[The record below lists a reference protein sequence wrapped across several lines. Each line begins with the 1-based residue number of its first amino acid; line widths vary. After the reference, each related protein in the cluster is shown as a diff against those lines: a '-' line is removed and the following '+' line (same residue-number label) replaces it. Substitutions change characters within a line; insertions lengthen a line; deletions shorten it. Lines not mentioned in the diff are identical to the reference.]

1 MITVFITDDHYMVV
15 EGINA
20 LLAND
25 KDIKL
30 IGSASNIASCKS
42 FLKNQQPDVLLL
54 DINLPDGNG
63 IDFCKELRAQYP
75 SMFILGVSTFNQVSY
90 IKEMMNNGASG
101 YILKNAT
108 QKELSEAIHLASIGK
123 TYMAFEVAKTL
134 HAANNQ
140 SSDKIILG
148 RRESEVLNLIK
159 DGFTNSEISAT
170 LNISTNTVDTYR
182 KSLLSKLGAKN
193 TADLVR
199 LAFLANS
206 FFEVLCKIACY
217 SI

>member
-159 DGFTNSEISAT
+159 DGFTNAEISAT

-199 LAFLANS
+199 LAFLHKLIS
-206 FFEVLCKIACY
+206 LE
-217 SI
+217 

>member
-199 LAFLANS
+199 LAFLHKLIS
-206 FFEVLCKIACY
+206 LE
-217 SI
+217 